1 MEWPRARLF
10 DTASC
15 KLKLIMNLFRLDH
28 KVAVITGGGSGIGQ
42 AIAKSLASQGADV
55 HILELK
61 DENAAE
67 TVRAIRDA
75 GGKAKAYTCNVA
87 QQDQVLEVM
96 AHIHGNTTGIDI
108 LVNSAGVSH
117 VGTLEQTTEADLDR
131 IYQVNINSH
140 RVIQVLAICLIA
152 LTKKLLSI
160 TQLEPL
166 FW

>member
-1 MEWPRARLF
+1 
-10 DTASC
+10 
-15 KLKLIMNLFRLDH
+15 MNLFRLDH

-131 IYQVNINSH
+131 IYQVNIKGVYNCM
-140 RVIQVLAICLIA
+140 L
-152 LTKKLLSI
+152 
-160 TQLEPL
+160 
-166 FW
+166 